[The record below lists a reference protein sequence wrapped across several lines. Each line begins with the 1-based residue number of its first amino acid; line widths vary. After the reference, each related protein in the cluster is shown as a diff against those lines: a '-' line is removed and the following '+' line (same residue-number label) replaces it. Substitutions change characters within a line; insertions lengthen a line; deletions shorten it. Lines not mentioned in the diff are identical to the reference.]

1 MLSYRFL
8 LLHGVDIN
16 ARSVQGEERGNNAL
30 HEACAGGDL
39 SITQLLYHSGTPYC
53 SNEHGMT
60 PAIIAASE
68 GMFQPMEFF
77 LSIGACYG
85 DEAVNALE
93 LAGSAAV
100 MRGHLLCSP
109 QQMGESAP
117 YFKRAFELLKGRCKN
132 ININSVNRNT
142 RGPSKCVCINRSHL
156 HAFV

>member
-1 MLSYRFL
+1 MSS
-8 LLHGVDIN
+8 GVDIT

-39 SITQLLYHSGTPYC
+39 AISQLLYHSGTPYC
-53 SNEHGMT
+53 ANEHGMT
-60 PAIIAASE
+60 PAVIAASE

-77 LSIGACYG
+77 LSMGACVA

-109 QQMGESAP
+109 QQMVMSAP
-117 YFKRAFELLKGRCKN
+117 YFKRAFQILEGRCQNMGTVYTKAN
-132 ININSVNRNT
+132 LSSEI
-142 RGPSKCVCINRSHL
+142 
-156 HAFV
+156 